1 MRTYEHIF
9 IVHPELV
16 GDEYAAILD
25 KFKNILTEQ
34 GANILK
40 VDEWGARK
48 LAYPVKKQT
57 RGSYVLVTFE
67 AGPKVIAEFERRLRL
82 DEKIIKFQTI
92 VLPKGTE
99 VVVEAPAE
107 EAPAAD
113 AEAAP
118 AVEEAPAAEEAP
130 TAEGPAAEET
140 A

>member
-9 IVHPELV
+9 IVHPEAV
-16 GDEYAAILD
+16 GDDYTAVLD
-25 KFKNILTEQ
+25 KFKTILTDQ

-57 RGSYVLVTFE
+57 RGSYVLMIFE
-67 AGPKVIAEFERRLRL
+67 AAAEVIAEFERRLRL

-92 VLPKGTE
+92 VLPKG
-99 VVVEAPAE
+99 AE
-107 EAPAAD
+107 II
-113 AEAAP
+113 
-118 AVEEAPAAEEAP
+118 EEAPAAEAP
-130 TAEGPAAEET
+130 AEEGTAAEGTTEEKT